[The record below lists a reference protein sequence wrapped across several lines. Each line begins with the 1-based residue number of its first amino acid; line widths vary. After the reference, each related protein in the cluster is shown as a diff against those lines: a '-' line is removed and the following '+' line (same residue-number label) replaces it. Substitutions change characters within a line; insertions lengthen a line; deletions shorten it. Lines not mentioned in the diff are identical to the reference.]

1 MQNFYYNN
9 IKNKNNTK
17 AEMLLTDT
25 DSLTYITETENIY
38 QDIYEY
44 KRVI

>member
-1 MQNFYYNN
+1 MQIFYYNN

-17 AEMLLTDT
+17 VEMLSTDT
-25 DSLTYITETENIY
+25 DGLTYITETENIY